1 MSRKMKYETDLTSQ
15 APPSLLPAKKYC
27 DITGLP
33 AKYTDPKTRLHFRG
47 LEVLDV
53 IRGMVRAVPFSATLL
68 GLGTDSAR
76 YHSSID
82 RPGSGSGAVVP
93 RSARSPTDVDVKT

>member
-1 MSRKMKYETDLTSQ
+1 MSILSPSPRFATADAEFQSPSPSNITKLSDLTSQ

-53 IRGMVRAVPFSATLL
+53 IRGMVSLL
-68 GLGTDSAR
+68 LSNFLLL
-76 YHSSID
+76 IL
-82 RPGSGSGAVVP
+82 
-93 RSARSPTDVDVKT
+93 SP

>member
-1 MSRKMKYETDLTSQ
+1 MRNLKPPSPLTITEILDLTSQ

-53 IRGMVRAVPFSATLL
+53 IRGMVSFLL
-68 GLGTDSAR
+68 PAFLLSMLW
-76 YHSSID
+76 S
-82 RPGSGSGAVVP
+82 
-93 RSARSPTDVDVKT
+93 

>member
-1 MSRKMKYETDLTSQ
+1 LHITQFLDLTSQ

-53 IRGMVRAVPFSATLL
+53 IRGMVSLL
-68 GLGTDSAR
+68 LPVFLLSMLW
-76 YHSSID
+76 S
-82 RPGSGSGAVVP
+82 
-93 RSARSPTDVDVKT
+93 